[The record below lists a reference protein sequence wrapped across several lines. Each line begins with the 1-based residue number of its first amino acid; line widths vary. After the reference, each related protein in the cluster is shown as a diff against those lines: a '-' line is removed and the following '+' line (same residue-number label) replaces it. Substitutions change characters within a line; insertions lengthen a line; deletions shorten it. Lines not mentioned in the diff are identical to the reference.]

1 MTLNIPQA
9 DRMGVGGYVRYART
23 KIASC
28 VRSVFFSGKKV
39 GCPCGF
45 GFLIFI
51 QEGRHLFVLLVWFS
65 PLEQNFLV
73 PQNFSVPEFQEKSTV
88 SQHVSIPSVQLF

>member
-23 KIASC
+23 KILSC
-28 VRSVFFSGKKV
+28 GVFSRKKIE
-39 GCPCGF
+39 GCPFGF

-51 QEGRHLFVLLVWFS
+51 QEGTSLSCSSDIFTGTFSGSSEVLS
-65 PLEQNFLV
+65 PRISREHCNV
-73 PQNFSVPEFQEKSTV
+73 NP
-88 SQHVSIPSVQLF
+88 